1 MAPNKPWQWGIRA
14 RLILLAVL
22 PVTLVA
28 LGLGYYLISSRLS
41 ELEHSLQQ
49 RGEAI
54 AKGLVP
60 AVEFGL
66 FSGDLGMLRSLAA
79 SALAEPDVVAVDF
92 LDQNREL
99 VWHSHA
105 EGFSQAESTHD
116 DGKLVIMLPVR
127 RGEVTMADFELQPG
141 VRALPEIIGWV
152 RLTLGK
158 GLMYERRRQMIVH
171 SLLWI
176 LAGLLVSLLVALRM
190 GNRVATPI
198 IELTR
203 MVEQLGQGKMG
214 ERVREDGGG
223 ELGSLQQ
230 GVNRMADAL
239 HEAHCSLHQRIEK
252 ATQELQDTV
261 AELERKNRELE
272 AARMQALHASQ
283 AKTDFL
289 AKMSHE
295 IRTPVNAVIGFS
307 RLLQQSLHDPE
318 QLEHVRTI
326 NQAASQLLCII
337 NDILNF
343 SRLEL
348 GNVKL
353 EAIPFDIRDCLE
365 DVITMFRPMVH
376 EKGLELVLLVHS
388 DVPVDLVGDPT
399 RISQVLS
406 NLVNNAVKF
415 TQRGS
420 VTIQVLLERE
430 QADSVVLRI
439 EVTDTGI
446 GMNEQDKR
454 DLFTAFSQAD
464 SSINRRFGGTGLG
477 LSIAKKLVELMDGD
491 IDVES
496 TPDVGST
503 FWFTLSCR
511 KQASVRQNH
520 RNAMFA
526 GDKVLVYDAH
536 PLARRALRNMLLNW
550 RMQVYNSGDLERV
563 KQVLGECNGNSADAF
578 KLLLLG
584 LSLDE
589 MRPGILLG
597 IIADLRQY
605 YKGPIL
611 LLANA
616 EDYDMPE
623 PLRNDASIDCIAKPT
638 RRDTLQRHM
647 LGLLSSEGLMEA
659 HLQEVPDQLRE
670 QRLKGLQV
678 LLADDN
684 EFNLT
689 LVRTLLEQA
698 GAAVVEAKNG
708 EEAVARFSESP
719 FDLVLMDIH
728 MPVVD
733 GIEAARRI
741 RMQAGGRMVPI
752 IALTADV
759 FADQRRSLRQ
769 AGLDDCLFK
778 PITEEA
784 LWQIVERW
792 AGTKLAPRHMPR
804 RRSNDH
810 TVSTKATA
818 ANVPPQLV
826 PKLYAELPRHLE
838 QINRARNQGD
848 REALRENIHK
858 LHGVAGYFKLTD
870 LLNSTRELE
879 RCLASGQTVD
889 DKALDELNR
898 RVEKL
903 LVSFID
909 PRNPGDSSGESA

>member
-1 MAPNKPWQWGIRA
+1 MGLSKPWQWGIRA
-14 RLILLAVL
+14 RLIMLAVL
-22 PVTLVA
+22 PVALVA

-41 ELEHSLQQ
+41 ELEHGLQQ
-49 RGEAI
+49 RGDAI

-66 FSGDLGMLRSLAA
+66 FSGDLSMLRSLAA

-92 LDQNREL
+92 LDQDQEL
-99 VWHSHA
+99 VWHSHV
-105 EGFSQAESTHD
+105 EGFSQVESVRD
-116 DGKLVIMLPVR
+116 DGKLVVTLPVR

-141 VRALPEIIGWV
+141 ERRLPEVIGWV
-152 RLTLGK
+152 RLILSK
-158 GLMYERRRQMIVH
+158 EMMYERRRQMIVN

-176 LAGLLVSLLVALRM
+176 LAGLLTSLLVALRM

-198 IELTR
+198 IELTH
-203 MVEQLGQGKMG
+203 MVERLGQGKMG
-214 ERVREDGGG
+214 ERVPEDGGG

-307 RLLQQSLHDPE
+307 RLLQQSLSDPE

-388 DVPVDLVGDPT
+388 DVPVNLVGDPT

-415 TQRGS
+415 TQRGG
-420 VTIQVLLERE
+420 VTIQVLVERE
-430 QADSVVLRI
+430 QAESVFLRI

-446 GMNEQDKR
+446 GMSEQDKS

-477 LSIAKKLVELMDGD
+477 LSIAKKLVELMDGE

-503 FWFTLSCR
+503 FWFTLRCR
-511 KQASVRQNH
+511 KQSAIRQNH
-520 RNAMFA
+520 RDAVFV
-526 GDKVLVYDAH
+526 GEKVLVYDSH
-536 PLARRALRNMLLNW
+536 PLARRALRNILLNW

-563 KQVLGECNGNSADAF
+563 KQVLGERKESSGEAF

-584 LSLDE
+584 LSQDE

-597 IIADLRQY
+597 IIADLRQH

-611 LLANA
+611 LLINA
-616 EDYDMPE
+616 EDYDLPE
-623 PLRNDASIDCIAKPT
+623 PLKGDAGIDCIAKPT

-647 LGLLSSEGLMEA
+647 LGLLSREGVT
-659 HLQEVPDQLRE
+659 EVCLPETAEQLRT
-670 QRLKGLQV
+670 QRLRGLQV

-698 GAAVVEAKNG
+698 GAMVVEARNG
-708 EEAVARFSESP
+708 EEAVARFSEAR

-741 RMQAGGRMVPI
+741 RMQAGSRMVPI

-759 FADQRRSLRQ
+759 FADQQRSLRQ

-792 AGTKLAPRHMPR
+792 AGTKLAPRDMPR
-804 RRSNDH
+804 RRSNDY
-810 TVSTKATA
+810 TSTTSVVA
-818 ANVPPQLV
+818 ADIPPQLR
-826 PKLYAELPRHLE
+826 PKLYAELPRHLDY
-838 QINRARNQGD
+838 INRAHNQAD
-848 REALRENIHK
+848 RDALREHIHK
-858 LHGVAGYFKLTD
+858 LHGVAGYFKLSD
-870 LLNSTRELE
+870 LLGITRELE
-879 RCLASGQTVD
+879 RRLADGQSLD
-889 DKALDELNR
+889 DESIHELNR
-898 RVEKL
+898 SVEQL
-903 LVSFID
+903 LVSLD
-909 PRNPGDSSGESA
+909 PPT